1 MEFFLDAN
9 VAYLLLVGAVV
20 FSALALMTPG
30 TGVLEVSA
38 LFFILL
44 AGYAVYNLSFNGW
57 ALVLLLLSFLPL
69 FLALRRPPRRLWLI
83 LSLAGLTLGSTFF
96 FPTQGRLLSVNPVLA
111 AVTSLLLLGFLWIS
125 AQKVM
130 QISQM
135 RPVHD
140 LSSLIGQRGETKTPL
155 APQGSVQVAGELW
168 SARSERPIPRGR
180 IVRVIGREGF
190 TLLVEEE
197 TDRHSE

>member
-30 TGVLEVSA
+30 TGVLEISA

-57 ALVLLLLSFLPL
+57 ALALLVLSFLPL
-69 FLALRRPPRRLWLI
+69 FLALRRPQQKLWLI
-83 LSLAGLTLGSTFF
+83 LSLLGLTVGSVFF
-96 FPTQGRLLSVNPVLA
+96 FPAPVNPILA
-111 AVTSLLLLGFLWIS
+111 AVTSLLFLAFLWIS
-125 AQKVM
+125 AQKIL
-130 QISQM
+130 QISQV

-140 LSSLIGQRGETKTPL
+140 LSSLIGQRGETKTSL
-155 APQGSVQVAGELW
+155 EPQGSVQVAGELW
-168 SARSERPIPRGR
+168 SARSEKPIPPGR
-180 IVRVIGREGF
+180 VVRVIGREGF

-197 TDRHSE
+197 TEPHSK